1 MRISTIV
8 IYFHESHTL
17 QTHLLLLQHG
27 SESIDRKL
35 KKFHGLPLLTHEMWS
50 EVIEKSHAPSHPL
63 LGGKEWAGEV
73 TKVAL
78 VREYSFRR
86 YFDDFILGLL

>member
-1 MRISTIV
+1 M
-8 IYFHESHTL
+8 
-17 QTHLLLLQHG
+17 QHG

-78 VREYSFRR
+78 VREYSLSR
-86 YFDDFILGLL
+86 YFDDYFRSPVGTHYIGLFLYVGCVCKG